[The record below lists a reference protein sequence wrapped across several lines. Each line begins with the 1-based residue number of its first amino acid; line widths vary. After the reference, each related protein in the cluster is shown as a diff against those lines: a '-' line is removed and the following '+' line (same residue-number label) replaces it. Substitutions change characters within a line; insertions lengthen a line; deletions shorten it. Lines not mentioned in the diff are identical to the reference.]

1 MVLVGLGVPALGA
14 NLLVNPSFEA
24 SSGFLTGWSNIGT
37 APSSSTQ
44 AHDGSVA
51 LVSGGSEI
59 AQTITLQVGQ
69 TYELSLWAFSTS
81 SVNTV
86 RVSSVA
92 VTPIPALLLRDS
104 LSGTYQRISTTF
116 VANNSSAYIRVLWN
130 ATGGTTTID
139 DLCLDVVGGA
149 CSVPVPEASA
159 VSMALAGLA
168 LLATFAFLG
177 SRSARTLPPRLARKT
192 ASGSEPSDPHF
203 AAPHHVAMVLQQDV
217 PLARFAE
224 AGRV

>member
-86 RVSSVA
+86 RVSGT

-104 LSGTYQRISTTF
+104 LSGTYQRVSTTF
-116 VANNSSAYIRVLWN
+116 VANNSSTYIKVLWN

-192 ASGSEPSDPHF
+192 ASGSEPSDPHV
-203 AAPHHVAMVLQQDV
+203 AAPHHVAVVLQQDV